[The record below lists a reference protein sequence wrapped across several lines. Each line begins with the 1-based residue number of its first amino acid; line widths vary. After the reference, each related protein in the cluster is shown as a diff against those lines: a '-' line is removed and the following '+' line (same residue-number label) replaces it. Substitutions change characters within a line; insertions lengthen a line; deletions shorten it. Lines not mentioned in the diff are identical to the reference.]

1 MKRSLCQLLLG
12 AVFLII
18 SMGFAGCDLG
28 QSVSETQLPAAD
40 ITTSPGDIAEVV
52 PSSPTQ
58 AEIEAEPTLEVGET
72 EQQNP
77 TPLPVEE
84 TAISTPLAQE
94 YPITGIEMHTIDQRG
109 GLDLVNHSGVDWVR
123 RNALLWSQVEPQ
135 MGMRDWD
142 AVTDLENE
150 LVNATE
156 EGLEVILIV
165 RSTPNWAQ
173 KVAGYSCGPVSLD
186 KLTAFA
192 EFMRDTVARYSV
204 PPYNVK
210 YFEIWNEPD
219 IAPHYVDPNNIFGCW
234 GDEYSPF
241 YGGDYYAE
249 MLKIIYPQVKNANPD
264 AQVLVGG
271 LLLDCDPLNPPLVSS
286 DSGEKKDCTPSRFLE
301 GILHNGGGSFFDGVS
316 FHAYDYYSGAYTY
329 SNANW
334 HGKWDVNGPV
344 VSAKV
349 DYLRGLLTASGF
361 GNKFLMNTESGLL
374 CGRDGK
380 EPACLADEF
389 QITKAYYAAQAN
401 ATAMALGLRANVWY
415 SITGWRGTALVDKS
429 LQPYPAYNSLSFSA
443 TKLHESTYYGEIDQ
457 YPGVKGYEF
466 ERDGTRIWF
475 LWSLDGEEHSVQLST
490 APSAVFDVFGLPVNT
505 TQEFMVTR
513 APVYI
518 EWTP

>member
-1 MKRSLCQLLLG
+1 MKRSLCHLLLG

-28 QSVSETQLPAAD
+28 QSVPETELPAGD
-40 ITTSPGDIAEVV
+40 ITTSTHDVAEVV
-52 PSSPTQ
+52 PPSPTQ
-58 AEIEAEPTLEVGET
+58 AEIEEEPTLGVGET

-77 TPLPVEE
+77 TLLPVEG
-84 TAISTPLAQE
+84 TAISTPLVQV
-94 YPITGIEMHTIDQRG
+94 YPIMGIEMHTIDQRG
-109 GLDLVNHSGVDWVR
+109 GLDLVNHSSADWVR

-142 AVTDLENE
+142 AVTDLEDE
-150 LVNATE
+150 LVNAAE

-173 KVAGYSCGPVSLD
+173 KVPGYSCGPVSLD

-192 EFMRDTVARYSV
+192 VFMRDTVARYSV

-249 MLKIIYPQVKNANPD
+249 MLKIVYPQVKNANPD

-271 LLLDCDPLNPPLVSS
+271 LLLDCDPLNPPLITSGSS
-286 DSGEKKDCTPSRFLE
+286 EKKDCSPSRFLE
-301 GILHNGGGSFFDGVS
+301 GILQNGGGNFFDGVS
-316 FHAYDYYSGAYTY
+316 FHAYDFYSGPYSY
-329 SNANW
+329 SNSNW
-334 HGKWDVNGPV
+334 QSIWDVDGPV
-344 VSAKV
+344 VSAKA
-349 DYLRGLLTASGF
+349 DYLRNLLTAFGF

-389 QITKAYYAAQAN
+389 QFTKAYYAAQAN

-415 SITGWRGTALVDKS
+415 SLTGWRGTALVDNS

-443 TKLHESTYYGEIDQ
+443 TKLHGSMYNGEIDQ

-475 LWSLDGEEHSVQLST
+475 LWSLDGEEHSVQFST
-490 APSAVFDVFGLPVNT
+490 APSAVFDVFGMPVNT

-518 EWTP
+518 EWTS